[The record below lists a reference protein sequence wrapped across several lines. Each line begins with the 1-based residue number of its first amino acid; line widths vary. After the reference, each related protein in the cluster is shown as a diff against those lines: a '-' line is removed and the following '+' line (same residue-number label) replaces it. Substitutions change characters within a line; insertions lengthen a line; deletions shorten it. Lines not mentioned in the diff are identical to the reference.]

1 MPDSNILPYD
11 FNKIIHYNN
20 INISTSNFTGY
31 TVNTKDKTI
40 KLNISDLDNINKSSK
55 KEELLNTLKNAKRA
69 GEKIN
74 KLESNINSLKDK
86 TENIQKTINTSVHN
100 ANDKPIVGGIG
111 QNSGIDYRGLY
122 SHELGNSDKGIRITN
137 GMLGYYR
144 NGDKE
149 FQPILTSDGLVPDA
163 ITQIINI
170 SKIGTN
176 QGSNSSNNGGDGGS
190 NSNTNSG
197 NNNSGSSINLLELP
211 SEYIYDSEGKR
222 IIETDYIQNEIILYK
237 ELFGRNVDGRIN
249 QIVLCDKDGNI
260 IKTTEFIRDEN
271 NKVIKTNYIYY

>member
-1 MPDSNILPYD
+1 MPDNNILPYD

-31 TVNTKDKTI
+31 TVNTKDKTV

-69 GEKIN
+69 GEKIS

-86 TENIQKTINTSVHN
+86 TENIQETINTPVHN

-149 FQPILTSDGLVPDA
+149 FQPILTSNGLVPDA

-211 SEYIYDSEGKR
+211 SEYIYDSEGRR

-260 IKTTEFIRDEN
+260 IKTTEFIRNKN